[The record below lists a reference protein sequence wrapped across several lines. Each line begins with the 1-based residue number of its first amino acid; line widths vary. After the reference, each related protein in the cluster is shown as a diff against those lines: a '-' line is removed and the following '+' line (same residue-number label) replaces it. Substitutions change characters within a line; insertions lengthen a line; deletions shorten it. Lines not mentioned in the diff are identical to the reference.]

1 MKLIFYDN
9 IITYTPNLAYNKY
22 CATLKIMDK
31 EIKKIIEQELERQRH
46 GAEMIASE
54 NFVSQAILEAAGS
67 VLTNKYAEGYPNK
80 RYYGGNEFI
89 DQSEQLAIDR
99 AKELFGAEHANVQPH
114 AGSQAN
120 MEAYFALAELGDT
133 ILGFSLDHGGHLTHG
148 HKVNFSGKFY
158 NFVSYGVD
166 KKTEL
171 IDFDEVASQA
181 KKHKPKIILAGASA
195 YSRQIDFKKFREI
208 ADEVDAYL
216 MTDMAHI
223 AGLIAAK
230 LHPDPIPYSDVVTT
244 TTHKT
249 LRGPRGALILCK
261 KELAQKIDKAVFP
274 GMQGGP
280 LEHIIAAKAVALQE
294 ALQPEFKTYQ
304 EQVIKNAKALEN
316 KFRDAGIRMISDGTD
331 NHLLMID
338 VTSIDLTGQKA
349 ETLLDQVHIFTNK
362 NMIPFD
368 KRKPMDPSGIRLG
381 AAALTTRGLKEA
393 DINII
398 ADIII
403 DTLKSKQASEDNKN
417 KIINLMQKFP
427 LYPEL

>member
-1 MKLIFYDN
+1 M
-9 IITYTPNLAYNKY
+9 NLEKTDPKIAKI
-22 CATLKIMDK
+22 LK
-31 EIKKIIEQELERQRH
+31 QELTRQRD

-54 NFVSQAILEAAGS
+54 NFVSLAVLQTVGS

-133 ILGFSLDHGGHLTHG
+133 ILGFSLAHGGHLTHG
-148 HKVNFSGKFY
+148 HPVNFSGKFY

-171 IDFDEVASQA
+171 IDMEEVRAQA
-181 KKHKPKIILAGASA
+181 IKHKPKIILAGASA
-195 YSRQIDFKKFREI
+195 YSRKIDFKPFREI
-208 ADEVDAYL
+208 ADEVGAYL
-216 MTDMAHI
+216 MVDMAHI
-223 AGLIAAK
+223 AGLVAAG
-230 LHPDPIPYSDVVTT
+230 LHPDPIPYADVVTT

-249 LRGPRGALILCK
+249 LRGPRGAMILSKLEDRLDPKGK
-261 KELAQKIDKAVFP
+261 KNLAQKIDSAVFP

-280 LEHIIAAKAVALQE
+280 LEHVIAAKAVAFGE
-294 ALQPEFKTYQ
+294 ALKPEFKDYQ
-304 EQVIKNAKALEN
+304 AQVIKNCKALEN
-316 KFRDAGIRMISDGTD
+316 KFREADIKMVSGGTD
-331 NHLLMID
+331 NHLIMID
-338 VTSIDLTGQKA
+338 VTPLDLSGKEA

-362 NMIPFD
+362 NMIPND
-368 KRKPMDPSGIRLG
+368 KRTPFNPSGIRLG
-381 AAALTTRGLKEA
+381 TAALTSRGLKEDA
-393 DINII
+393 IAII
-398 ADIII
+398 ADVLI
-403 DTLKSKQASEDNKN
+403 DTLKTKTATEDNKN
-417 KIINLMQKFP
+417 KIITLMKKFE